1 MQQQR
6 QQYGAMIY
14 FYRCQLIEGGINLE
28 TKLYTD
34 YAWVTNEEVREYM
47 DPDLADYLTY
57 VLPTL

>member
-1 MQQQR
+1 
-6 QQYGAMIY
+6 MIY
-14 FYRCQLIEGGINLE
+14 FYRCQLIEGGVNLE

-34 YAWVTNEEVREYM
+34 YAWVTNEEIREYM